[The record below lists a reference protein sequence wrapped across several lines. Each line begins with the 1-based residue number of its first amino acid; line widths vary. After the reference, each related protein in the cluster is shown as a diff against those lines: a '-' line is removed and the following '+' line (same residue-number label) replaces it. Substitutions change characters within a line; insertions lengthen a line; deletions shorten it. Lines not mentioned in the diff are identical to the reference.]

1 MLRIAS
7 SPNVGEV
14 EARSFALVAD
24 GFFGATVF
32 FRMFVL
38 CVVVRGLSIQ
48 KDFVGHL
55 FCVRCVHL
63 LFVVVRLTLMYVLL
77 DILDFFV
84 MMSV

>member
-1 MLRIAS
+1 MSSSLIGLRVAS
-7 SPNVGEV
+7 SVV
-14 EARSFALVAD
+14 EGRAFALLVDA
-24 GFFGATVF
+24 FLGAIVV

-63 LFVVVRLTLMYVLL
+63 LFVVLRLALMYVLL
-77 DILDFFV
+77 DILDFV
-84 MMSV
+84 VI